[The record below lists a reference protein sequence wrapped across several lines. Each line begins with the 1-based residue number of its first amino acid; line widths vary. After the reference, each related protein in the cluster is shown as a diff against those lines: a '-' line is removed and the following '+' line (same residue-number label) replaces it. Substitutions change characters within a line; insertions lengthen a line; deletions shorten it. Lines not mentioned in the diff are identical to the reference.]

1 MCSRHLLVFTG
12 IVSITTT
19 VNTYAQAVLPGSVEP
34 GRIEQ
39 RFQEP
44 LKPKSQPEIK
54 VPEKVEQI
62 PPEQA
67 EKIRFNLT
75 SIQLDGNTVFDTT
88 SLYPLWES
96 LLGKEVTLAQ
106 VYKIADA
113 ITSQYRNAG
122 YILTQAIVP
131 PQKITN
137 GIVVIKIIEGY
148 ANDVLIEGNEQGRH
162 DLFQGWIE
170 KIKASRPL
178 KNDVL
183 ERYTLIANDL
193 PGVSV
198 KSVIRPSKT
207 TPGASDVV
215 LMVEH
220 HMLDASVSSDNR
232 GSKTI
237 GPEQVTLNVDLNSL
251 LNLYEKTGLTYL
263 TTGDGEELK
272 YFGFQQDHALTSEG
286 LHFNFNGN
294 ISYSQP
300 GDNLKRLNIK
310 GENTTLN
317 SLFSYP
323 VIRSRTENLSI
334 QGGLTIRDSKT
345 TTFNQLLSEDR
356 LRVLKL
362 GVNYDIADAWQG
374 VNMANLMLSKGVDI
388 FDATETGSPNL
399 TRADGHSQ
407 FTKLGLDISRTQP
420 LISDFA
426 LYMAGSGQLSDVSL
440 LSSEEFGF
448 GGAQYGRAYDP
459 SSITGDNGIAGKA
472 ELQYTGKVDTR
483 ISNYYQVYSFYD
495 IGAVY
500 SNSHLKTRHD
510 SGSALGGGVRFGVTE
525 YFSSTLEIAQPL
537 TQHISA
543 LNKRDDYPRFLFN
556 VNAKY

>member
-1 MCSRHLLVFTG
+1 MLLRQTAAFISFVLLTAA
-12 IVSITTT
+12 T
-19 VNTYAQAVLPGSVEP
+19 NTYSQSVLPGSVEP

-39 RFQEP
+39 RLQEP
-44 LKPKSQPEIK
+44 LKPKSLPEIK
-54 VPEKVEQI
+54 VPEKVEQM

-75 SIQLDGNTVFDTT
+75 SIQLDGNTVFDIN
-88 SLYPLWES
+88 SLYPIWEG
-96 LLGKEVTLAQ
+96 LLGKEITLAQ
-106 VYKIADA
+106 VYKVADA
-113 ITSQYRNAG
+113 ITSHYRNAG

-137 GIVVIKIIEGY
+137 GIVIIRVIEGY
-148 ANDVLIEGNEQGRH
+148 ANDVLIEGDEQGRH
-162 DLFQGWIE
+162 DLFQGWID
-170 KIKASRPL
+170 KIKASMPL
-178 KNDVL
+178 NNDIL
-183 ERYTLIANDL
+183 ERYTLLANDL
-193 PGVSV
+193 PGLAV

-215 LMVEH
+215 LILEH
-220 HMLDASVSSDNR
+220 RLLDASVSADNR

-237 GPEQVTLNVDLNSL
+237 GPEQVTLNVGLNSL

-300 GDNLKRLNIK
+300 GENLKRLNIK
-310 GENTTLN
+310 GENMTLN

-323 VIRSRTENLSI
+323 IIRSRTENLSV

-345 TTFNQLLSEDR
+345 NALNQLLSEDR

-362 GVNYDIADAWQG
+362 GANYDIADQWQG
-374 VNMANLMLSKGVDI
+374 VSMINLMLSKGVDI

-407 FTKLGLDISRTQP
+407 FTKLNLDISRTQP

-426 LYMAGSGQLSDVSL
+426 LYVAGSGQLADVSL
-440 LSSEEFGF
+440 LASEEFGF

-472 ELQYTGKVDTR
+472 ELQYTGKIDTR
-483 ISNYYQVYSFYD
+483 ISNYYQLYSFYD

-510 SGSALGGGVRFGVTE
+510 SGSALGGGIRWGVTE
-525 YFSSTLEIAQPL
+525 YFTSTLEIAQPL
-537 TQHISA
+537 TEHIST